1 MEIET
6 IIAHGCENALRE
18 FMTVKSDD
26 NEEKRELTKQI
37 INNGNYEMVSSGVS
51 NGKTKQ
57 IVNVLI
63 KFLKE

>member
-1 MEIET
+1 
-6 IIAHGCENALRE
+6 
-18 FMTVKSDD
+18 MTVKSDH